1 MPMGGSALGF
11 AYFAGVK
18 AIGYTAAAPV
28 LKKAY
33 GIGDSSRPRVIS
45 LGLTRTA
52 IGVVAG
58 LLYGGMWLFFG
69 EVPADQP
76 PHAFFLPLVFFGLL
90 LPIRL
95 AEWSLLISIFLDRKL
110 KNRSLWWKVSLVG
123 SGWSYCLDV
132 IGVIAAFVIPGG
144 VWIC

>member
-1 MPMGGSALGF
+1 MGGSALGF

-33 GIGDSSRPRVIS
+33 GLGDSPRPRVITI
-45 LGLTRTA
+45 GLTRTA

-69 EVPADQP
+69 ESLRTNHPTP
-76 PHAFFLPLVFFGLL
+76 AFFLPIAFFGLL

-110 KNRSLWWKVSLVG
+110 KNRSLWWKAAFAG